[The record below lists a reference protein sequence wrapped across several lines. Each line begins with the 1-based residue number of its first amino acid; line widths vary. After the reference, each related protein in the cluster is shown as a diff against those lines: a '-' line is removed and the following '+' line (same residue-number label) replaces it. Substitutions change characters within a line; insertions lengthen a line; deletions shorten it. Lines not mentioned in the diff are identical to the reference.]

1 MVSCTGRWPAWAL
14 ACLVA
19 GCVTAGPA
27 MGQMPDWSP
36 PARQRLPT
44 AGAPAVGGSVDLR
57 RQRLD
62 AGEQPLSL
70 VDVQAARQAFDR
82 AAMMLHAPVTEAA
95 LVRTHMQAGEC
106 RQALAFGAHA
116 AGAHL
121 RKWPA
126 GTALHAW
133 LLQVGGQGVVG
144 RRMLDEARVGSGAR
158 RCSAA
163 GGPGASGAALAAAQQ
178 PTAGAA
184 LAAGAVGRGRGGA
197 AGCPGGWQRAAAGV
211 WNSGACPCG
220 LAAHRHASA

>member
-1 MVSCTGRWPAWAL
+1 
-14 ACLVA
+14 
-19 GCVTAGPA
+19 

-133 LLQVGGQGVVG
+133 LLQVGGQGVVA
-144 RRMLDEARVGSGAR
+144 RQMLDEARVLA
-158 RCSAA
+158 
-163 GGPGASGAALAAAQQ
+163 PDDAALLAAQAQLARPWPQ
-178 PTAGAA
+178 PSSPLLA
-184 LAAGAVGRGRGGA
+184 L
-197 AGCPGGWQRAAAGV
+197 PLQ
-211 WNSGACPCG
+211 
-220 LAAHRHASA
+220 LAL